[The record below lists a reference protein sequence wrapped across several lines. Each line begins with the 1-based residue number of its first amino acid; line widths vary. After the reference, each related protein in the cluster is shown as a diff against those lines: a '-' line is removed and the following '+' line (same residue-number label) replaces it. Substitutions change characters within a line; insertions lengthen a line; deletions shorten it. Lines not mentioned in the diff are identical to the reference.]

1 MEVRIEPS
9 MADLDAPM
17 LYDDLREE
25 DMMECIGLMHHPKD
39 AVVLSFQTSSKCYS
53 VKTTEDG
60 LLACFG
66 VAPREGFGVAWLL
79 GTRNFYKIKKKFVK
93 ESRMWVD
100 DLMEGFDYLTNYVME
115 ANTLSM
121 RWLTWLGA
129 TFEDCNYPGYK
140 AFKIERK

>member
-1 MEVRIEPS
+1 
-9 MADLDAPM
+9 
-17 LYDDLREE
+17 
-25 DMMECIGLMHHPKD
+25 MMECIGLMHHPKD